1 MSRLFLRMIPI
12 LLAMVGWAQALHAQP
27 PVFSAQEQ
35 QWIKDHPQVRFAVG
49 TQLKPVSYID
59 DDGVY
64 RGVTAQYLAA
74 IERKTGLRFQL
85 VHADGFSG
93 AKKAIR
99 DGAVDMLPVGFYTRF
114 EPDVRERVL
123 FTEPYFSSPSVIVT
137 RADNPSILD
146 PRELDGKRV
155 AISGD
160 SANVRF
166 YMSRLPSIKP
176 LLVTGPLQGLEA
188 LMSGE
193 ADAALGSAAVQQ
205 PLIRQKYNG
214 QLGIAGVIDDLP
226 VSLQMVVR
234 KDEPLLHSILA
245 KTLKSLSAQET
256 DMMYERALQ
265 EAGYG
270 APTLRSIIVQ
280 YLPELVAACIAGMM
294 LIWFAYRARVAKRQ
308 AERSELAKSR
318 FLAVMS
324 HEIRTP
330 MNAILASI
338 EMLQQ
343 SPLEPNQRK
352 LALTASTASEALLGL
367 LDDVLDLSK
376 LDAHRLELETMP
388 TDIERLAQKV
398 VDVVMVKARDKALP
412 IHLSIDNPS
421 HAHAVVDPT
430 RLRQILLNLLGNAV
444 KFTQRGSI
452 MLDIRVEGAQGH
464 PGRIHARVRDT
475 GIGIPKDQQ
484 ARLFQAYVQA
494 DSATT
499 RQYGGT
505 GLGLTICKELVEL
518 MGGQIS
524 LESTKDVGTT
534 VSFSIP
540 ARLIAASMESE
551 VPSVSESAVSLESGG
566 HVLVVEDHP
575 QNRFVMAEQLRAL
588 GIDTILVADGR
599 AAIETIGQQPISLV
613 LMDCHMPEMDGYETT
628 RRIRQREASLN
639 LPRVPVIAISAA
651 TDAAHLKRCMD
662 SGMDSVLKKPLR
674 LDELRSMLGVWL
686 DRLPAAEPAAA
697 PAMEDNPAIDM
708 FELYKAS
715 IEEDAQALKD
725 ALAKEDRDNAIHFA
739 HRIKGAALMINAD
752 GMAQSAGRV
761 EELAKAANDAAAVE
775 ALRELHDEIAKWI
788 AVTRH

>member
-1 MSRLFLRMIPI
+1 MIRLFLRMIPI
-12 LLAMVGWAQALHAQP
+12 LLLMAGWMESLHAQQL
-27 PVFSAQEQ
+27 VFSAQEQ
-35 QWIKDHPQVRFAVG
+35 QWIKDHPVVRFAVG
-49 TQLKPVSYID
+49 TQLKPVSYVD
-59 DDGVY
+59 HDGIY

-74 IERKTGLRFQL
+74 IGKKTGLQFQL
-85 VHADGFSG
+85 VHTDGFSG
-93 AKKAIR
+93 ARKAIR
-99 DGAVDMLPVGFYTRF
+99 DGVVDLLPVGFYTRF
-114 EPDVRERVL
+114 EPEVRERVL

-160 SANVRF
+160 NANIRF
-166 YMSRLPSIKP
+166 YMSRLPLIKP
-176 LLVTGPLQGLEA
+176 LLVAGPMQGLEA
-188 LMSGE
+188 VVGGD

-226 VSLQMVVR
+226 VNLQMVVR
-234 KDEPLLHSILA
+234 KDEPLLYSILA
-245 KTLKSLSAQET
+245 KTLKSLSAEET
-256 DMMYERALQ
+256 DVMYERALQ

-270 APTLRSIIVQ
+270 APTLRSIIMQ
-280 YLPELVAACIAGMM
+280 YLPELTAACIVGLL

-308 AERSELAKSR
+308 AEQSELAKSR

-343 SPLEPNQRK
+343 SQLEPNQRK

-398 VDVVMVKARDKALP
+398 VDVMTVKARDKALP
-412 IHLSIDNPS
+412 IHLSMDNPS
-421 HAHAVVDPT
+421 QAHAVVDPT

-444 KFTQRGSI
+444 KFTQQGSI

-464 PGRIHARVRDT
+464 PGSIHARVSDT

-484 ARLFQAYVQA
+484 AKLFQAYVQA

-524 LESTKDVGTT
+524 LESTQDVGTT

-540 ARLIAASMESE
+540 VRLVAASTESE
-551 VPSVSESAVSLESGG
+551 VPSVSESDVSFELGG

-575 QNRFVMAEQLRAL
+575 QNRFIMAEQLRAL
-588 GIDTILVADGR
+588 GVDTLLVADGR

-628 RRIRQREASLN
+628 RRIRQRETRLK

-674 LDELRSMLGVWL
+674 LDELRSMLGLWL
-686 DRLPAAEPAAA
+686 DRLPPSEPAAI
-697 PAMEDNPAIDM
+697 PAIADDPAIDM

-761 EELAKAANDAAAVE
+761 EELAKSSGDQAATE
-775 ALRELHDEIAKWI
+775 ALQALQDEIAKWI
-788 AVTRH
+788 ALRRH

>member
-1 MSRLFLRMIPI
+1 M
-12 LLAMVGWAQALHAQP
+12 
-27 PVFSAQEQ
+27 
-35 QWIKDHPQVRFAVG
+35 
-49 TQLKPVSYID
+49 
-59 DDGVY
+59 
-64 RGVTAQYLAA
+64 
-74 IERKTGLRFQL
+74 
-85 VHADGFSG
+85 
-93 AKKAIR
+93 
-99 DGAVDMLPVGFYTRF
+99 
-114 EPDVRERVL
+114 
-123 FTEPYFSSPSVIVT
+123 
-137 RADNPSILD
+137 
-146 PRELDGKRV
+146 
-155 AISGD
+155 
-160 SANVRF
+160 
-166 YMSRLPSIKP
+166 
-176 LLVTGPLQGLEA
+176 
-188 LMSGE
+188 
-193 ADAALGSAAVQQ
+193 
-205 PLIRQKYNG
+205 
-214 QLGIAGVIDDLP
+214 
-226 VSLQMVVR
+226 
-234 KDEPLLHSILA
+234 
-245 KTLKSLSAQET
+245 
-256 DMMYERALQ
+256 
-265 EAGYG
+265 
-270 APTLRSIIVQ
+270 
-280 YLPELVAACIAGMM
+280 
-294 LIWFAYRARVAKRQ
+294 RQ

-398 VDVVMVKARDKALP
+398 VDVVTVKARDKALP
-412 IHLSIDNPS
+412 IHLSVDNPS
-421 HAHAVVDPT
+421 GAHAVVDPT

-452 MLDIRVEGAQGH
+452 MLDIRVEGAQSH

-484 ARLFQAYVQA
+484 TKLFQAYVQA

-524 LESTKDVGTT
+524 LESTQDVGTT
-534 VSFSIP
+534 VSFTIP
-540 ARLIAASMESE
+540 ARLVAASMEPE
-551 VPSVSESAVSLESGG
+551 VSSVSESAVSLESGG
-566 HVLVVEDHP
+566 QVLVVEDHP

-588 GIDTILVADGR
+588 GVDAIFVADGR
-599 AAIETIGQQPISLV
+599 AAIETIGQHPVSLV

-628 RRIRQREASLN
+628 RRIRQRETNLN

-674 LDELRSMLGVWL
+674 LDELRSMLGLWM
-686 DRLPAAEPAAA
+686 DRLQPAESIAA
-697 PAMEDNPAIDM
+697 PAADNHSIDM

-725 ALAKEDRDNAIHFA
+725 ALAKEDRDNIIHFA
-739 HRIKGAALMINAD
+739 HRIKGAALMISAE
-752 GMAQSAGRV
+752 GMAQSAGHI
-761 EELAKAANDAAAVE
+761 EDLAKAANDPAIADALQKLQE
-775 ALRELHDEIAKWI
+775 EIARWIALR
-788 AVTRH
+788 RH

>member
-1 MSRLFLRMIPI
+1 MTRFFLRMLPI
-12 LLAMVGWAQALHAQP
+12 LLVLAGWAGTLHAEKP
-27 PVFSAQEQ
+27 AFTAQER
-35 QWIKDHPQVRFAVG
+35 QWIKDHPVVHFAVG
-49 TQLKPVSYID
+49 TQLRPVSYVE
-59 DDGVY
+59 DGVY
-64 RGVTAQYLAA
+64 KGVTAQYLEA
-74 IERKTGLRFQL
+74 IARKSGLRFQL
-85 VHADGFSG
+85 VPTDGWSG
-93 AKKAIR
+93 AKQAIR
-99 DGAVDMLPVGFYTRF
+99 EGSVDLLPVAFYTRL
-114 EPDVRERVL
+114 EQDVQERVVV
-123 FTEPYFSSPSVIVT
+123 TEPYFSSPTAIVT

-146 PRELDGKRV
+146 PGELEGERV
-155 AISGD
+155 AIYGD
-160 SANVRF
+160 ASSIRF
-166 YMSRLPSIKP
+166 YTNRLPSIKP
-176 LLVTGPLQGLEA
+176 VLVVGPSQGLA
-188 LMSGE
+188 AVASGK
-193 ADAALGSAAVQQ
+193 ADAALGSAAVLQ
-205 PLIRQKYNG
+205 PLLRQNYSRR
-214 QLGIAGVIDDLP
+214 LGIAGVIDDLP
-226 VSLQMVVR
+226 VKLQMAVR
-234 KDEPLLHSILA
+234 KDEPLLYSIIS
-245 KTLKSLSAQET
+245 KTLKNLSAEET
-256 DMMYERALQ
+256 DVMDDRALQ

-270 APTLRSIIVQ
+270 APTLRSLIMQ
-280 YLPELVAACIAGMM
+280 YLPELGAACVAGLL
-294 LIWFAYRARVAKRQ
+294 LIWFAYRARVAMRQ
-308 AERSELAKSR
+308 AEQSELAKSR

-338 EMLQQ
+338 EMLQRSTLDPHQ
-343 SPLEPNQRK
+343 HK

-398 VDVVMVKARDKALP
+398 VDVVTVKARDKALP
-412 IHLSIDNPS
+412 VHLSADNPS

-444 KFTQRGSI
+444 KFTQQGSI
-452 MLDIRVEGAQGH
+452 TLDLRVEGESGQQGH
-464 PGRIHARVRDT
+464 IHARVIDT
-475 GIGIPKDQQ
+475 GIGIPSDQQ
-484 ARLFQAYVQA
+484 SRLFQAYVQA

-524 LESTKDVGTT
+524 LESTQDVGTT

-540 ARLIAASMESE
+540 VRLVAASMESE
-551 VPSVSESAVSLESGG
+551 MPSVSESEIAFGSAG

-575 QNRFVMAEQLRAL
+575 QNRFIMAEQLRAL
-588 GIDTILVADGR
+588 GVETMLVPDGR
-599 AAIETIGQQPISLV
+599 AAIETIGQQHIALV

-628 RRIRQREASLN
+628 RRIRQRETRLK

-674 LDELRSMLGVWL
+674 LDELRSMLGLWL
-686 DRLPAAEPAAA
+686 DRLPQTEPSIARAVA
-697 PAMEDNPAIDM
+697 DNPAIDM

-715 IEEDAQALKD
+715 IEEDAQALED
-725 ALAKEDRDNAIHFA
+725 ALAREDRDNAIHFA

-752 GMAQSAGRV
+752 GMAQAAGHV
-761 EELAKAANDAAAVE
+761 EELAKAANDTIAVE
-775 ALRELHDEIAKWI
+775 ALQELQKEIAKWI

>member
-1 MSRLFLRMIPI
+1 MIRLFLRILLL
-12 LLAMVGWAQALHAQP
+12 LLAMAGWAGALHARQL
-27 PVFSAQEQ
+27 VLSAQEQ
-35 QWIKDHPQVRFAVG
+35 QWIKGHPQVRFAVG
-49 TQLKPVSYID
+49 TQLKPVSYVD

-64 RGVTAQYLAA
+64 KGVSAQYLAA
-74 IERKTGLRFQL
+74 IEKKTGLHFQL
-85 VHADGFSG
+85 VHTDGFSG
-93 AKKAIR
+93 AKKAIA
-99 DGAVDMLPVGFYTRF
+99 DGAVDLLPVSFYTRL

-146 PRELDGKRV
+146 PHELEGKRV
-155 AISGD
+155 AIYGD
-160 SANVRF
+160 NANVRF
-166 YMSRLPSIKP
+166 YMGRLPSITP
-176 LLVTGPLQGLEA
+176 VLVAGPQQGLEA
-188 LMSGE
+188 LVHGE

-205 PLIRQKYNG
+205 PLVRQKYSG
-214 QLGIAGVIDDLP
+214 QLGIAGVVDDLP
-226 VSLQMVVR
+226 VNLQMAVR
-234 KDEPLLHSILA
+234 KDEPLLYSILA
-245 KTLKSLSAQET
+245 KTLKSLSAEET
-256 DMMYERALQ
+256 DVLNERALQ

-270 APTLRSIIVQ
+270 APTLRSLVME
-280 YLPELVAACIAGMM
+280 YLPELAAACIAGLL

-308 AERSELAKSR
+308 AEQSELAKSR

-398 VDVVMVKARDKALP
+398 VDVVTVKARDKALP
-412 IHLSIDNPS
+412 MHLFVDNPS
-421 HAHAVVDPT
+421 GAHAVVDPT

-452 MLDIRVEGAQGH
+452 TLDVRVEGVQGH
-464 PGRIHARVRDT
+464 PGRVHARVRDT
-475 GIGIPKDQQ
+475 GIGIAKDQQ
-484 ARLFQAYVQA
+484 AKLFQAYVQA

-524 LESTKDVGTT
+524 LESTQDVGTT

-540 ARLIAASMESE
+540 ARLVAASMESE
-551 VPSVSESAVSLESGG
+551 VPSMSESAVSLESGG
-566 HVLVVEDHP
+566 QVLVVEDHP

-588 GIDTILVADGR
+588 SVDTIFVADGR
-599 AAIETIGQQPISLV
+599 AAIETIGQHPISLV

-628 RRIRQREASLN
+628 RRIRQRETSLN

-674 LDELRSMLGVWL
+674 LDELRSMLGLWM
-686 DRLPAAEPAAA
+686 DRLQSVESVAPPAAE
-697 PAMEDNPAIDM
+697 NQSIDM

-725 ALAKEDRDNAIHFA
+725 ALAKEDRDNIIHFA
-739 HRIKGAALMINAD
+739 HRIKGAALMIGAE
-752 GMAQSAGRV
+752 GMAQSAGRL
-761 EELAKAANDAAAVE
+761 EELVKAANGLGVSE
-775 ALRELHDEIAKWI
+775 ALQALQEEIAKWI
-788 AVTRH
+788 ALRRH